1 MILYV
6 INLSLSQTL
15 SLSQSDKKQS
25 VLKRE
30 RETLFYARVRVVC
43 FVYIKVWV
51 ACTWGNN

>member
-6 INLSLSQTL
+6 INL

-30 RETLFYARVRVVC
+30 RERPSFMR
-43 FVYIKVWV
+43 
-51 ACTWGNN
+51 ACALCVLCI

>member
-30 RETLFYARVRVVC
+30 RETLFYARARLC
-43 FVYIKVWV
+43 EKE
-51 ACTWGNN
+51 APEKCGE